1 MENLITIKK
10 REEIAAEIRDDAAK
24 TVELVGEGCEIKNL
38 NRTLGKSIDDQQ
50 NVYKWIENKV
60 TGKEKEPEPE
70 VAKENLQNEDER
82 EI

>member
-1 MENLITIKK
+1 MSNSITIKK

-24 TVELVGEGCEIKNL
+24 TVELVGEDCEIKNF
-38 NRTLGKSIDDQQ
+38 NRILGESIDDQQ
-50 NVYKWIENKV
+50 NVYNWIENKV
-60 TGKEKEPEPE
+60 TGKEKEPE